1 MPLLRSETKELQS
14 KLAKYVRDG
23 NLPLIKGAKQD
34 KLHHYRRLVYNIIFN
49 SLSNA
54 YPIASGL
61 LGKEN
66 WKSLVDEF
74 FINHNPQDP
83 QIWSFPYEL
92 YEYIIK
98 SDHAQRVG
106 KLYLN
111 DLIYFE
117 WIEMEVYATEDL
129 EINNFKIT
137 INNSEYILNPYIRIL
152 SFEYPVFRK
161 EDKIEKMQKGNYF
174 NICYRDLNDLKVYFI
189 ELDAFATI
197 FLETLYENLDINI
210 AINKVSELIK
220 QKLNIENFIPLI
232 NNLESRVFINNS

>member
-1 MPLLRSETKELQS
+1 MPLLQSDTKELQS
-14 KLAKYVRDG
+14 KLARYVRDG
-23 NLPLIKGAKQD
+23 NLPLIKGARQD

-74 FINHNPQDP
+74 FVKHNPQDP

-98 SDHAQRVG
+98 SDYAQRVG

-129 EINNFKIT
+129 ELSNFRII
-137 INNSEYILNPYIRIL
+137 INNSEYILNPYVRIL

-161 EDKIEKMQKGNYF
+161 DEKIEEMQKGNYF

-197 FLETLYENLDINI
+197 FLETLYENLDVELAIKKISGIINQDLGI
-210 AINKVSELIK
+210 DNFLSLIK
-220 QKLNIENFIPLI
+220 
-232 NNLESRVFINNS
+232 NLENKIFIKK